1 MKMLT
6 IQLTAAD
13 AVAIASLAAATN
25 GRDAGAEVLGQIRV
39 KVSGSGEIMA
49 IATNRFM
56 LATYATTA
64 AGVSCA
70 CNECALGSERPGM
83 EFGITPAA
91 AKFITANVKRGNKW
105 NTPDNVELIANVD
118 TGELSVRHGAAVYG
132 DTWPLGKFP
141 AIESLITDW
150 TPAATAM
157 PVKLRQ
163 AFVVTLAKLMNGF
176 EKVDYWTYELGAATM
191 NRTDRPGPVKATAG
205 QFTAL
210 IMPNLL

>member
-1 MKMLT
+1 MLT

-39 KVSGSGEIMA
+39 KVSGSGQIMA
-49 IATNRFM
+49 TATNRYM
-56 LATYATTA
+56 VATYATTA
-64 AGVSCA
+64 ATYNHDG
-70 CNECALGSERPGM
+70 

-132 DTWPLGKFP
+132 DVWPLGKFP